1 MKSNTNSTMKKIGL
15 VIMIISILIAFYEE
29 QQSQKNVYIIV
40 IAIVFF
46 MIGMMRLSA
55 KTPSKNSEINDEDD
69 AKRG

>member
-15 VIMIISILIAFYEE
+15 LIMIISILIAFYEE

-55 KTPSKNSEINDEDD
+55 KIPSKNNEINDEDD